1 MTKNNKDTTLIEIGR
16 SLTESRQRIGYN
28 LERVA
33 SLLGVTVKTLRS
45 YEYGERQMT
54 VKTAAQLAILYGT
67 TVTKLLD
74 MHIGDGDVQ
83 PKDVKLHGYKYIRKS
98 IAMTQEEFAEE
109 IGVSRGSLANYET
122 GKTDMPVTAFIK
134 LCTVGGLS
142 DREVNEL
149 VRHIIY

>member
-16 SLTESRQRIGYN
+16 SLTESRQRRGHT
-28 LERVA
+28 LKHAAE
-33 SLLGVTVKTLRS
+33 LLDISVKTLRS

-54 VKTAAQLAILYGT
+54 VKTAARLAILYGT

-83 PKDVKLHGYKYIRKS
+83 PKDVKLHGYKYIRKAM
-98 IAMTQEEFAEE
+98 AMTQAEFAEE

-122 GKTDMPVTAFIK
+122 GKTDMPVTAFIR